1 MKSPIGV
8 LVTVLGLSTTA
19 VAQTVPSNNSVIPG
33 TPGVGPTVQAPTG
46 SRSTENLSVTSG
58 SRTSLS
64 VGNSTSFGAN
74 TNLTL
79 STGLVGV
86 SRSVLVPKEVG
97 ISSTIG
103 TIGSTPGITKINISN
118 LTAKGGGEILPD
130 GSSGAGGSVIDSK
143 DGQYAS
149 GNATIDG
156 MTASVKMDI
165 GGADPGNSQVG
176 FYSIVHPVISPAS
189 EINRPIPI
197 ITKKIT
203 EAIDEFGKPYTYT
216 EDVVT
221 MVDGVSPGT
230 GACEPTSGNPCSYVT
245 PSTIVS
251 GNSAAGANLSTT
263 TNIDIQATSFTN
275 TFAQSF

>member
-8 LVTVLGLSTTA
+8 LLAVLGLSTAA
-19 VAQTVPSNNSVIPG
+19 VAQTAPSNTSVIPG

-46 SRSTENLSVTSG
+46 SRSTENLSVTTG

-86 SRSVLVPKEVG
+86 SRSILVPKEVG

-103 TIGSTPGITKINISN
+103 TIGTTQGVTKINISN

-130 GSSGAGGSVIDSK
+130 GTSGAGGSVIDSK

-165 GGADPGNSQVG
+165 GGVNPGNSQVG
-176 FYSIVHPVISPAS
+176 FYSIVHPVIAQPSTREVPV
-189 EINRPIPI
+189 
-197 ITKKIT
+197 ITRVT
-203 EAIDEFGKPYTYT
+203 EEGMDEYGQPYKYDR
-216 EDVVT
+216 EVVT
-221 MVDGVSPGT
+221 MVKETDPGT
-230 GACEPTSGNPCSYVT
+230 GACEPTAGNPCQYVT
-245 PSTIVS
+245 PTTIVS
-251 GNSAAGANLSTT
+251 GNSAAGANLSTN